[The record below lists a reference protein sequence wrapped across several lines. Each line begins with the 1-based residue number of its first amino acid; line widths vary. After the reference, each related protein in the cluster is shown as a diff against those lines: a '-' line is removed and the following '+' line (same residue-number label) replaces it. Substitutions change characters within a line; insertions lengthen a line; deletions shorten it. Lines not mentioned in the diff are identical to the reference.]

1 MSRSLLTSLWSH
13 PPRQVFEPVPEGARL
28 CVVATNVAE
37 TSLTI
42 PGIKY
47 VIDTGKVKQK
57 LYEKTTGVSAFQV
70 MAANLVCFSPR
81 YNVLRLCYFHIEY
94 LRLPS

>member
-1 MSRSLLTSLWSH
+1 MWRSH
-13 PPRQVFEPVPEGARL
+13 GQVFEPVPAGSRL

-47 VIDTGKVKQK
+47 VVDTGKVKQK
-57 LYEKTTGVSAFQV
+57 LYDKTTGVSAFTV
-70 MAANLVCFSPR
+70 SGAG
-81 YNVLRLCYFHIEY
+81 
-94 LRLPS
+94 